1 MKYKFV
7 SALIIALLSQVSWGQ
22 STAQYTHE
30 SKTLQKALS
39 LYYQKQYK
47 ASSHFFRKELRR
59 ATTQA
64 QKEQCSYYIA
74 SAGRARF
81 ARPRPELRRARE
93 RQRAKQQGRRRIPR
107 LRDRKSVV

>member
-7 SALIIALLSQVSWGQ
+7 SALTIALLSQVSWGQ

-64 QKEQCSYYIA
+64 QKEQCSYYIPKGL
-74 SAGRARF
+74 SHFSLCYSCQFRDG
-81 ARPRPELRRARE
+81 EL
-93 RQRAKQQGRRRIPR
+93 
-107 LRDRKSVV
+107 LF